1 MNCDSFT
8 LRVPCRKGRNE
19 PLMRRTRGWS
29 SEDALWV
36 TDRCGAPGGQRDCSA
51 SGLQW
56 LHANAHVSEEHAHS
70 LEAVCSQPCVSPRVS
85 HTPRRRYWASACR

>member
-56 LHANAHVSEEHAHS
+56 LAAA
-70 LEAVCSQPCVSPRVS
+70 ATGP
-85 HTPRRRYWASACR
+85 SAEVKEVPALLQVQ